1 MKNYIEQFNEHETGR
16 GLDPGTVRRNN
27 LELKRFFMYFTVHSF
42 TDVREVDSKIIQDYF
57 IYLKENGFSDSTKLV
72 ALRVIKSFFIY
83 LHNHDYILLNPFDK
97 LEVVFNEENKLRVTL
112 TEEEMIKFLDS
123 IQTYTGLG
131 LRDRAMFEL
140 IYYAGLRLG
149 EVLRLELS
157 DIDFSLNEVYIRPSK
172 FKKERIVPLGSVA
185 KKYIEEWI
193 NRARPWFLKNDD
205 VKLVFINKEGRKML
219 CSTVNRRLKKYL
231 TQAGI
236 TKKEV
241 CVHSIRHSCATH
253 LLEHGADIRY
263 VQSLLGHS
271 SIETTSEYT
280 RGIVNN
286 LRKMYK
292 MHHPRENELY
302 KEN

>member
-1 MKNYIEQFNEHETGR
+1 MKNFISQFTEHETGR
-16 GLDPGTVRRNN
+16 GLSAETIKRTT
-27 LELKRFFMYFTVHSF
+27 LELKRFFTYLQTKNII
-42 TDVREVDSKIIQDYF
+42 DVRDATSKTIEEYF
-57 IYLKENGFSDSTKLV
+57 IYLASSGYSDSTKKLSLKV
-72 ALRVIKSFFIY
+72 TKSFFSF
-83 LHNHDYILLNPFDK
+83 LHNHDHILLNPFDR
-97 LEVVFNEENKLRVTL
+97 LEIIFNEENGLRVTL
-112 TEEEMIKFLDS
+112 TEDEMIKFLDS
-123 IQTYTGLG
+123 IPTHIGMG
-131 LRDRAMFEL
+131 LRDKAMFEL
-140 IYYAGLRLG
+140 MYYSGLRLG

-157 DIDFSLNEVYIRPSK
+157 DIDYSLNEVYIRPSK

-193 NRARPWFLKNDD
+193 NRARSWYLKSDD
-205 VKLVFINKEGRKML
+205 VKFVFVNRQGLKML
-219 CSTVNRRLKKYL
+219 GSTLNRLLKKYL
-231 TQAGI
+231 NQSGI
-236 TKKEV
+236 TKKGV
-241 CVHSIRHSCATH
+241 CIHSIRHSCATH

-302 KEN
+302 KE

>member
-1 MKNYIEQFNEHETGR
+1 MKDYIDIFNEHETGR
-16 GLDPGTVRRNN
+16 GLNPVTVRRNN
-27 LELKRFFMYFTVHSF
+27 LELKRFTNYLETKKIN
-42 TDVREVDSKIIQDYF
+42 DLREVNSGTLTGYF
-57 IYLKENGFSDSTKLV
+57 IKLKEIGFSDSTKKV
-72 ALRVIKSFFIY
+72 SLRVIKSFFTY
-83 LHNHDYILLNPFDK
+83 LANHDYILLNPFDK
-97 LEVVFNEENKLRVTL
+97 IEVVFSEENTLRVTL
-112 TEEEMIKFLDS
+112 TEDEMIKFLDS
-123 IQTYTGLG
+123 IPTHTGMG
-131 LRDRAMFEL
+131 IRDKAIFEL
-140 IYYAGLRLG
+140 MYYAGLRHG

-157 DIDFSLNEVYIRPSK
+157 DIDFSLNEIYLRPSK
-172 FKKERIVPLGSVA
+172 FRKERIVPLGSVA
-185 KKYIEEWI
+185 KRYIEEWI
-193 NRARPWFLKNDD
+193 NRGRSWFLKSDE
-205 VKLVFINKEGRKML
+205 VKLVF
-219 CSTVNRRLKKYL
+219 VNRFGTKIPISTLNRLLKKYL

-236 TKKEV
+236 TKKGV

-292 MHHPRENELY
+292 MHHPRENELF